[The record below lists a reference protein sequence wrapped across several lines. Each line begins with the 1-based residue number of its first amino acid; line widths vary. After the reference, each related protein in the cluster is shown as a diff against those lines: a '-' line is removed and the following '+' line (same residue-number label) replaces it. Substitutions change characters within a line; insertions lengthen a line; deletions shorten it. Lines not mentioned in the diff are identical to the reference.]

1 MNLRTSYNGGYW
13 TCVDDDTY
21 DGAPDS
27 GLRAHLIGLG
37 RTEQEA
43 TASWYAEYA
52 DYQESLT
59 MAQPDDT
66 EYADYQESLTMAQPD
81 ILEQSASMPVE
92 HDALD
97 DKRRDDARSDDRE

>member
-1 MNLRTSYNGGYW
+1 MKLQASYNGGYW

-43 TASWYAEYA
+43 IANWHAA
-52 DYQESLT
+52 
-59 MAQPDDT
+59 
-66 EYADYQESLTMAQPD
+66 YADYQESLTMAQPD
-81 ILEQSASMPVE
+81 ILEQSASMPIE

-97 DKRRDDARSDDRE
+97 DKRRADAQSDDREP

>member
-1 MNLRTSYNGGYW
+1 MKLRASYNGGYW

-27 GLRAHLIGLG
+27 GLRSLRAHLIGLG

-43 TASWYAEYA
+43 IANWHAEYA
-52 DYQESLT
+52 Y
-59 MAQPDDT
+59 
-66 EYADYQESLTMAQPD
+66 YQESLTMAQPD
-81 ILEQSASMPVE
+81 ILEQSASMPIE

-97 DKRRDDARSDDRE
+97 DKRRDDVRSDDREP

>member
-1 MNLRTSYNGGYW
+1 MKLQASCNGGYW

-27 GLRAHLIGLG
+27 GLHAHLIGLG

-43 TASWYAEYA
+43 IANWHA
-52 DYQESLT
+52 
-59 MAQPDDT
+59 

-81 ILEQSASMPVE
+81 ILEQSASMPIE

-97 DKRRDDARSDDRE
+97 DKRRDDVRSDDREP